1 MADFLVDSGI
11 LIQTFRRK
19 DGRWELLRDLVSGG
33 ATLACS
39 VVTLAELYAGMRSHE
54 RERTE
59 ELLAE
64 FDHYEVTR
72 DIARYAGSLKYEWT
86 QKGHSLTLPDM
97 LIAATAISTRRTLIT
112 GNRGHFPMPEI
123 RIYSLEG

>member
-1 MADFLVDSGI
+1 MSDFLVDSDI
-11 LIQTFRRK
+11 LIQAFRRK
-19 DGRWELLRDLVSGG
+19 QGRWELLRDLVSGG

-39 VVTLAELYAGMRSHE
+39 VVTLAELYAGMRPHE

-72 DIARYAGSLKYEWT
+72 EIARYAGSLKNEWT
-86 QKGHSLTLPDM
+86 QKGHLLTLPDM
-97 LIAATAISTRRTLIT
+97 FIAATAISTKRTLIT
-112 GNRGHFPMPEI
+112 GNRKHFPMLDI
-123 RIYSLEG
+123 RIHPLDG